1 MKKSLESPNQE
12 KKFMK
17 KWLRSLFQITHLAME
32 IIKLGRKE
40 KKRNQLVG
48 QSHLFCFV

>member
-1 MKKSLESPNQE
+1 MKRSPKSLNQE

-17 KWLRSLFQITHLAME
+17 KWLRSLFYITHLAME

-40 KKRNQLVG
+40 KKRN
-48 QSHLFCFV
+48 